1 MYLVITEKPSV
12 GMSIGKVLGVETRKE
27 GFLEGTDCLIS
38 WCVGHLAEYA
48 SPDAYDSK
56 YEKWNFEDLPI
67 LPDRWKLMISED
79 KKKQFY
85 LLKKLL
91 LLPEIE
97 KQTVYNS

>member
-12 GMSIGKVLGVETRKE
+12 GMSIGKVLGVEKRKE

-48 SPDAYDSK
+48 SPDAYDSQ

-79 KKKQFY
+79 KKKQLDHLMNQSNHF
-85 LLKKLL
+85 
-91 LLPEIE
+91 
-97 KQTVYNS
+97 